1 MKKFIT
7 LIAAIIF
14 ETLSISSAMAA
25 EQGFFSLI
33 GGGITPMKDSVS
45 TSISLGLS
53 LGGGFNFN
61 QYVGI
66 EGQFVLLGMAT
77 SNTLS
82 AHPIAVMINGYLPI
96 QERLNMFAKVGKS
109 FTTVSSGTADT
120 SVSQSAI
127 TNVYGYGI
135 EFPYGEK
142 MKYRFG
148 VDHYDLS
155 VVPGTTLSTN
165 YINVVAIV
173 SY

>member
-1 MKKFIT
+1 MKKFII
-7 LIAAIIF
+7 LIAAIVF
-14 ETLSISSAMAA
+14 ETFSISSAMAA
-25 EQGFFSLI
+25 EEGFFSLI
-33 GGGITPMKDSVS
+33 GGGVTPMKDSAS
-45 TSISLGLS
+45 TSMSLGLS

-61 QYVGI
+61 QYVGV

-77 SNTLS
+77 SNNLS
-82 AHPIAVMINGYLPI
+82 AHPIAVMIIGYLPM
-96 QERLNMFAKVGKS
+96 QERQNLFAKVGKS
-109 FTTVSSGTADT
+109 FTTVTNGTADT
-120 SVSQSAI
+120 SVSQSAM
-127 TNVYGYGI
+127 TNMYGYGI

-165 YINVVAIV
+165 YVNVVAIV